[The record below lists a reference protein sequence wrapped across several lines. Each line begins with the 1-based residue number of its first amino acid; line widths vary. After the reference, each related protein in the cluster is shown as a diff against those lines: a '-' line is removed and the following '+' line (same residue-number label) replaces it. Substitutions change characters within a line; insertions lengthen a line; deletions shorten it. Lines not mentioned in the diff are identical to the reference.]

1 MHVRWCLLCQT
12 NWAVAA
18 RRKYPNTPILA
29 TKTDYKSA
37 YHHCHL
43 NASMAVQSC
52 TQLLTAT
59 VDDEEMDGNNKDDLA
74 LIMLRLT
81 FGGTPCP
88 SEWGVIL

>member
-1 MHVRWCLLCQT
+1 
-12 NWAVAA
+12 
-18 RRKYPNTPILA
+18 
-29 TKTDYKSA
+29 
-37 YHHCHL
+37 
-43 NASMAVQSC
+43 MAVQSC